1 MKLFTTRRS
10 AIAAV
15 GLLAGG
21 VGASHAL
28 AAGGGLSVS
37 PGILEHTAN
46 PGGVGAVTISNT
58 TGASMA
64 VKLALRPWVQSRGGE
79 VSPNRSR
86 TLGEVRPNASS
97 FTLAAGASRTVGI
110 SLARRPAG
118 GSLYGGVEVTGVP
131 SGQAGGGIKVDY
143 RLISSLRLDPPGGAQ
158 AFRAQAGSLIEQGS
172 TRQGTLLL
180 AVRNSG
186 NTIVPIGGT
195 ARISGQGHSL
205 SANATAK
212 VIVPGATVNV
222 PLTQLLGS
230 LPPGRYTVSVA
241 LSQGGH
247 GLGTV
252 RDAINLR

>member
-1 MKLFTTRRS
+1 MSMHTTRRS
-10 AIAAV
+10 AIAAI

-21 VGASHAL
+21 VGAGHAL

-37 PGILEHTAN
+37 PGILEHVAN

-64 VKLALRPWVQSRGGE
+64 VRLALRPWVQSRGGE
-79 VSPNRSR
+79 VSPNRRS
-86 TLGEVRPNASS
+86 TLAEVRPEASS
-97 FTLAAGASRTVGI
+97 FTLAAGASRMVSI
-110 SLARRPAG
+110 SLTRRPAG
-118 GSLYGGVEVTGVP
+118 ASLYGGVEVTGVP
-131 SGQAGGGIKVDY
+131 SGPVRSAIKVDY

-158 AFRAQAGSLIEQGS
+158 VFRARAGSLIEQGS

-180 AVRNSG
+180 AVRNTG
-186 NTIVPIGGT
+186 NTIVPIGGKV
-195 ARISGQGHSL
+195 RVSGLGHSL

-212 VIVPGATVNV
+212 TIVPGATVNL

-230 LPPGRYTVSVA
+230 LPRGRYTVSVA

-252 RDAINLR
+252 THAIDLH